1 VKSMKTKIVNAI
13 QRISISN
20 FNGID
25 FI

>member
-1 VKSMKTKIVNAI
+1 VKSMKTEIVNAI
-13 QRISISN
+13 HYISISN

>member
-1 VKSMKTKIVNAI
+1 MKTEIVNAI
-13 QRISISN
+13 HYISISN